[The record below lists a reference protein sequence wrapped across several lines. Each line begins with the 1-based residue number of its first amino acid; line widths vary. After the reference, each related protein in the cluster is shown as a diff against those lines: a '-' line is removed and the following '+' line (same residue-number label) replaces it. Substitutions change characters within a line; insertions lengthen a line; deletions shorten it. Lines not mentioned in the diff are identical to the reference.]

1 MHTANGT
8 AHTTKDCHVVLTE
21 SAVEAHREALTA
33 IQAAHVWAENLTN
46 LREDEAMDEST
57 LYARR
62 ELVAKMR
69 SSYFENLVTL
79 ITMGQGFDGG
89 LTFWRDGEACM
100 YWKHAKSDYCG
111 GLILHRNHRYSS
123 PGEPI
128 PVGEWSTHT

>member
-21 SAVEAHREALTA
+21 SAIEAHREALTA

-89 LTFWRDGEACM
+89 LTVRRACT
-100 YWKHAKSDYCG
+100 G
-111 GLILHRNHRYSS
+111 
-123 PGEPI
+123 
-128 PVGEWSTHT
+128 STRSRTTAAG